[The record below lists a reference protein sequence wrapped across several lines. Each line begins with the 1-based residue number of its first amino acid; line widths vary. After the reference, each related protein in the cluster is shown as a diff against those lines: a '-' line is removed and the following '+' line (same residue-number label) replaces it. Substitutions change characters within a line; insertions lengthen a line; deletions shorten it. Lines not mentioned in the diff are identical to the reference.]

1 MYRRLIA
8 PVTTLTL
15 LFALGCGGSSV
26 ETPVE
31 ASTTIRVTLENVADD
46 QTHTLS
52 DGSSLTIALAP
63 GLYAVS
69 DDGAA
74 LYTTGQD
81 ASAGLERLAELGDP
95 MALADEVS
103 ADVLDHGVIG
113 DVNNP
118 NYEESPILPGQV
130 ANFVVDLEE
139 GQLLE
144 VAMMLGV
151 SNDTILGA
159 PGGVDLLELL
169 GDDDTAEVTA
179 AFTWVDVGTEVD
191 EPLGEGAHQPS
202 ADPSIDAGDD
212 EDTTVQAVSS
222 DALATEGLPAV
233 SDVVTITITRL

>member
-1 MYRRLIA
+1 MSCRLVIPLVA
-8 PVTTLTL
+8 LSS
-15 LFALGCGGSSV
+15 LFAIGCGGSGV
-26 ETPVE
+26 ETPAE
-31 ASTTIRVTLENVADD
+31 NTTTVRVTLENIATD

-74 LYTTGQD
+74 LYTAGQD

-95 MALADEVS
+95 MGLADEVS
-103 ADVLDHGVIG
+103 ADVLDHGIIG
-113 DVNNP
+113 DVNNA
-118 NYEESPILPGQV
+118 NYEESPILPGQT
-130 ANFVVDLEE
+130 ANFVVALEP

-159 PGGVDLLELL
+159 PGGVDLLDLL
-169 GDDDTAEVTA
+169 GDSDSAEVTSG
-179 AFTWVDVGTEVD
+179 FTWVDVGTEVD
-191 EPLGEGAHQPS
+191 EPLGEGAHQPA

-212 EDTTVQAVSS
+212 EDASVQAVSA
-222 DALATEGLPAV
+222 DALATEGLPAL
-233 SDVVTITITRL
+233 SDVVKITITRL